1 MSDSLINKGDIA
13 QHAAA
18 ESIDRSAYLPATP
31 WLQLMLVGCLFA
43 QLVWNL
49 FGDPLADKLSRLY
62 RFLFAFAI
70 RRGWVKE

>member
-31 WLQLMLVGCLFA
+31 C
-43 QLVWNL
+43 
-49 FGDPLADKLSRLY
+49 SCS
-62 RFLFAFAI
+62 
-70 RRGWVKE
+70 